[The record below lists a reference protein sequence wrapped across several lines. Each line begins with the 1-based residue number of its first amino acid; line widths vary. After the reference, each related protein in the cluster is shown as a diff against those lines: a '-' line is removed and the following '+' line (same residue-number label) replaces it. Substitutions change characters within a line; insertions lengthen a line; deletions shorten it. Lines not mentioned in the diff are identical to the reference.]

1 MTTATRNESRRIAG
15 LAYETHGAGTP
26 VVFLH
31 GLTFDRTTWRPV
43 IERLGEGV
51 QAIAV
56 DLPGH
61 GESDGPPVSL
71 DVLAGRVHELLSGL
85 GIDRPLVVGH
95 SIGGFLAF
103 LYAVGY
109 PTIGIVD
116 VDQGLDARRFSAL
129 LKELE
134 PALRGPGFDSVFERF
149 QESME
154 IDRVPEPDRSL
165 VLGAQRVR
173 QDLVLGYWDN
183 VINWDADK
191 LQQMIDQ
198 GLAALDVPFLAVFGR
213 PLEDEPGHGLRLVR
227 NLELEEWV
235 GDGHLVHLV
244 EPDRFAARLRAF
256 VERCAGKT
264 LL

>member
-1 MTTATRNESRRIAG
+1 MTTATRQEASCIAG
-15 LAYETHGAGTP
+15 LAYEIHGAGTP

-51 QAIAV
+51 QSIAV

-61 GESDGPPVSL
+61 GESEGPPVSL
-71 DVLAGRVHELLSGL
+71 DQLAGLVHELLSEL
-85 GIDRPLVVGH
+85 GIERPVVVGH

-109 PTIGIVD
+109 PTLGIVD

-134 PALRGPGFDSVFERF
+134 PALRGPAFDSVFERF

-173 QDLVLGYWDN
+173 QDLVLGYWDD
-183 VINWDADK
+183 VINWDADRF
-191 LQQMIDQ
+191 QQMIDQ
-198 GLAALDVPFLAVFGR
+198 GLVGLDVPFLAVFGR
-213 PLEDEPGHGLRLVR
+213 PLEDEQGHGLRLVP
-227 NLELEEWV
+227 NLELEEWI

-256 VERCAGKT
+256 IDRCVARA
-264 LL
+264 